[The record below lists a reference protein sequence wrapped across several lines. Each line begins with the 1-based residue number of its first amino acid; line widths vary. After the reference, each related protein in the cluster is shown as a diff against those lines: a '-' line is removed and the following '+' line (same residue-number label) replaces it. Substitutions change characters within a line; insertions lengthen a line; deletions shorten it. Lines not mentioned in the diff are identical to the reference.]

1 VNHRFLGATGTK
13 VSELCFGT
21 QTFGWGAD
29 ERAAHAMADRF
40 VEAGGNFFDTSD
52 KYNDGEAERIL
63 GTWLRTRRRED
74 VVIASKVFFDVG
86 DGPNDMGASRKRILA
101 QVDASL
107 SRLGTEYLDLYQVH
121 CWDASTPLEETLAAL
136 DALVQQGKVRYVGV
150 SNYAPSHLM
159 KALMLARIHGF
170 EPVRSLQ
177 PEYSLLVRSPEW
189 ELLPLCRAEGVAVLP
204 WSPLGGGWLT
214 GKYRRDA
221 PPPPDSRVGRADR
234 WDDQPEQRQTER
246 TWRVLEVL
254 DAIAAAR
261 DRTVAQVALAW
272 LLAQPGVTA
281 PIFGARTGDQLE
293 QNLGAVGWALSD
305 DEVARLN
312 DASAVPLPSPHAF
325 IERYTRRRDGN
336 AMYSLR

>member
-1 VNHRFLGATGTK
+1 MNHRFLGATGTK

-29 ERAAHAMADRF
+29 ERAAHDMADRF
-40 VEAGGNFFDTSD
+40 VEEGGNFFDTSD
-52 KYNDGEAERIL
+52 KYNDGESERIL
-63 GTWLRTRRRED
+63 GSWLQGRHRDD

-101 QVDASL
+101 QADASL
-107 SRLGTEYLDLYQVH
+107 KRLGTDYLDLYQVH

-136 DALVQQGKVRYVGV
+136 DTLVRQGKVRYVGV
-150 SNYAPSHLM
+150 SNFAPSHLM
-159 KALMLARIHGF
+159 KALMSARIHGF

-189 ELLPLCRAEGVAVLP
+189 ELIPLCRAEGVAVLP

-221 PPPPDSRVGRADR
+221 PPPADSRVGRADR
-234 WDDQPEQRQTER
+234 WDDQPEQRETER

-254 DAIAAAR
+254 EAVAAER
-261 DRTVAQVALAW
+261 ERTVAQVALAW
-272 LLAQPGVTA
+272 LLAKPGVTA
-281 PIFGARTGDQLE
+281 PIFGARTVAQLE
-293 QNLGAVGWALSD
+293 QNLGAVGWTLAQQEIDRL
-305 DEVARLN
+305 DEV
-312 DASAVPLPSPHAF
+312 SAVPLPSPYAF
-325 IERYTRRRDGN
+325 IERYTRRRDEN
-336 AMYSLR
+336 AMYALR